1 MANIRVETRKS
12 PLLWALPLVVA
23 GLGLTTWA
31 LWPASGPA
39 PADSA
44 PLQSDPSAAQTTT
57 SPLLGDNAGPGSA
70 SGTAPQTPTDLS
82 TDVPAD
88 RSLGTLFDLDNQG
101 RLAISGRT
109 KDALDTI
116 LGTYPRGP
124 STQEWNA
131 IEDKLAKDLPKPAL
145 QQAMQ
150 LLHSAHQLN
159 LSLEQLKN
167 ANPNAEAEGRS
178 LEMYAQIK
186 TLRRQTFDARTA
198 DLLFG
203 EEESWGSVLL
213 GIQAIEA
220 NPKLTPEA
228 KKQQTQELINS
239 LPAELKGKASQLLG
253 Q

>member
-12 PLLWALPLVVA
+12 PWLWALPVVVA
-23 GLGLTTWA
+23 GLGLSTWA

-39 PADSA
+39 PADTPTAS
-44 PLQSDPSAAQTTT
+44 SDPSAA
-57 SPLLGDNAGPGSA
+57 PAGSIASTASDAGQGSA
-70 SGTAPQTPTDLS
+70 ADTAPVMP
-82 TDVPAD
+82 TDVPSD

-109 KDALDTI
+109 KEALDTI
-116 LGTYPRGP
+116 LGAYPKGP

-131 IEDKLAKDLPKPAL
+131 LEDKLSKDLPKPAL
-145 QQAMQ
+145 QHAMQ

-159 LSLEQLKN
+159 LALEQLKN
-167 ANPNAEAEGRS
+167 ANPNAEAEGRA
-178 LEMYAQIK
+178 LEVYAQIK
-186 TLRRQTFDARTA
+186 SLRRQNFDSRTA

-203 EEESWGSVLL
+203 EEETWGSVLL

-220 NPKLTPEA
+220 NTKLSPEA
-228 KKQQTQELINS
+228 KKQQTQALIDS
-239 LPAELKGKASQLLG
+239 LPPDLRGKASQLLS

>member
-1 MANIRVETRKS
+1 MANIRLESRKS
-12 PLLWALPLVVA
+12 PWLWALPVVVA

-44 PLQSDPSAAQTTT
+44 SVQPAPSSTQTGT
-57 SPLLGDNAGPGSA
+57 SPSPTGSE
-70 SGTAPQTPTDLS
+70 SNGTASSTAPVMP

-101 RLAISGRT
+101 KLAISGRT
-109 KDALDTI
+109 KEALDTI
-116 LGTYPRGP
+116 LGAYPKGP

-150 LLHSAHQLN
+150 LLHSAQQLN

-186 TLRRQTFDARTA
+186 SLRRQSFDTRTA

-203 EEESWGSVLL
+203 DEESWGSVLL

-220 NPKLTPEA
+220 NPKLSPEA

>member
-1 MANIRVETRKS
+1 MANIRVESRKS
-12 PLLWALPLVVA
+12 PWLWALPVVVA

-39 PADSA
+39 PTDSVSVQPDPSTTQTGANPSPTNSENNGTASSTA
-44 PLQSDPSAAQTTT
+44 PLMP
-57 SPLLGDNAGPGSA
+57 
-70 SGTAPQTPTDLS
+70 

-109 KDALDTI
+109 KEALDTI
-116 LGTYPRGP
+116 LGAYPKGP

-159 LSLEQLKN
+159 LSLDQLKN

-178 LEMYAQIK
+178 LEVYAQIK

-220 NPKLTPEA
+220 NPKLSPEA

>member
-1 MANIRVETRKS
+1 M
-12 PLLWALPLVVA
+12 P
-23 GLGLTTWA
+23 
-31 LWPASGPA
+31 
-39 PADSA
+39 
-44 PLQSDPSAAQTTT
+44 
-57 SPLLGDNAGPGSA
+57 
-70 SGTAPQTPTDLS
+70 

-101 RLAISGRT
+101 KLAISGRT
-109 KDALDTI
+109 KEALDTI
-116 LGTYPRGP
+116 LGAYPKGP
-124 STQEWNA
+124 NTQEWNA

-150 LLHSAHQLN
+150 LLHSAQQLN

-186 TLRRQTFDARTA
+186 SLRRQNFDTRTA

-203 EEESWGSVLL
+203 DEESWGSVLL

-220 NPKLTPEA
+220 NPKLSPEA

-239 LPAELKGKASQLLG
+239 LPVELKGKASQLLG